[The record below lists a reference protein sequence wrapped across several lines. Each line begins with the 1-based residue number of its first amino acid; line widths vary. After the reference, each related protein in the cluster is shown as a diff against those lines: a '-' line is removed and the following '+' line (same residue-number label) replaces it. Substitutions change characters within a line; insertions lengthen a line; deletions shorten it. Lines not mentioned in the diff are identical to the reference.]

1 MSTNK
6 LMNDEKHFFASPPI
20 SRNSLLWLFVI
31 QIFVLAPHLLGA
43 PLWIVAVWLGVVF
56 WRWRIFQGVG
66 NYPRKLHKTFI
77 VFICS
82 AGLVVSL
89 GLSFNFMSMVSL
101 LLVGFIL
108 KLLEVKN
115 RKDFILLVYIA
126 FFILA
131 TQFIEFNHFVAA
143 FYGFFCLVLL
153 CTLLLQLYQNPALQG
168 NALQAHTLQK
178 KGTLKSLWLT
188 LNPSVF
194 ILLQAIPFMFILF
207 IVMPRLGSF
216 WSVPSPQHAKTGM
229 SDTMSPGDISQ
240 LIQSDELAF
249 RVTFAEKIPANE
261 KLYWR
266 SLVLSAFDGRR
277 WSQAFPTKS
286 PQQFI
291 PQTSQAL
298 SPPMQS
304 WWKKI
309 EFLGDKTTYDITV
322 EASGRPW
329 LYVLTAPEAW
339 SGKLIL
345 GDDLHLQ
352 ALAPITQRM
361 SYTVT
366 SALHYRL
373 ETSGQD
379 SAVLNQNLQL
389 PQHGNPETRRV
400 AREWFAETGSTEK
413 LIEKVFNY
421 YHESFFYTLRPPGLG
436 GDSVDEFL
444 WQSRRGF
451 CEHFSSSFVF
461 FMRAAG
467 IPARV
472 VVGYQGGE
480 LNSIENYLVIRQR
493 DAHAWAEVWINGR
506 GWVLVDPTAAV
517 APERIQRG
525 IAESLNATD
534 QKLLSQRFGSSFK
547 FLTSMRYQ
555 WDALNFQ
562 WIRWVMN
569 YDSSLQSTLL
579 NKLLHNVDPLRVVLL
594 ILGAGGI
601 AVMLIFAILFF
612 RSQHKKLSPMERST
626 QLIYQQLSKKLK
638 QCGVMVQVGETPRH
652 LVLRAV
658 HLRPDLAP
666 ALHRLIDL
674 YEQLI
679 YAENVSVLPQLARDL
694 ASFSPAKVK
703 ALSEG

>member
-1 MSTNK
+1 MSANK
-6 LMNDEKHFFASPPI
+6 LVNDKKHLFSSPPI
-20 SRNSLLWLFVI
+20 SRNSLLWLFVV
-31 QIFVLAPHLLGA
+31 QVFVLAPHLLHA
-43 PLWIVAVWLGVVF
+43 PLWVAVVWVGVVF
-56 WRWRIFQGVG
+56 WRWRIFQGAG
-66 NYPRKLHKTFI
+66 NYPKKLHKTLM

-82 AGLVVSL
+82 TGLVVSL

-115 RKDFILLVYIA
+115 RKDFILLVYVA

-153 CTLLLQLYQNPALQG
+153 CTLLLQLYQNPVLQG
-168 NALQAHTLQK
+168 NVLRTHTLQK
-178 KGTLKSLWLT
+178 QRALKNFWMK
-188 LNPSVF
+188 LNPSMF

-229 SDTMSPGDISQ
+229 SDTMSPGDISE

-266 SLVLSAFDGRR
+266 SLVLSSFDGRR
-277 WSQAFPTKS
+277 WSQAFSTKT
-286 PQQFI
+286 PQQSI
-291 PQTSQAL
+291 PQGSQTIIP
-298 SPPMQS
+298 SMQS
-304 WWKKI
+304 WWEKI
-309 EFLGDKTTYDITV
+309 EYLGDKTTYDIVV
-322 EASGRPW
+322 EPSGRPW
-329 LYVLTAPEAW
+329 LYVLTAPEVW

-352 ALAPITQRM
+352 SIVPITQRM
-361 SYTVT
+361 SYKVT

-373 ETSGQD
+373 EASGQD
-379 SAVLNQNLQL
+379 PAALKQNLQL

-413 LIEKVFNY
+413 LIEKVFSY
-421 YHESFFYTLRPPGLG
+421 YHKSFFYTLRPPSLG

-444 WQSRRGF
+444 WQSRQGF
-451 CEHFSSSFVF
+451 CEHFASSFVF
-461 FMRAAG
+461 FLRAAG

-480 LNSIENYLVIRQR
+480 LNSIENYLVVSQR
-493 DAHAWAEVWINGR
+493 DAHAWAEVWISGR
-506 GWVLVDPTAAV
+506 GWVLMDPTAAI
-517 APERIQRG
+517 APERIRRG

-534 QKLLSQRFGSSFK
+534 QKLLSQQFGSSFK
-547 FLTSMRYQ
+547 FLISMRDQ

-569 YDSSLQSTLL
+569 YDSSLQSSLL
-579 NKLLHNVDPLRVVLL
+579 NGLLHNVNPLRLALL
-594 ILGAGGI
+594 ILGAAGI
-601 AVMLIFAILFF
+601 AVMLIFAVLFF
-612 RSQHKKLSPMERST
+612 RSHHKKLPPMERST

-638 QCGVMVQVGETPRH
+638 QCGVMAQVGETPRH

-658 HLRPDLAP
+658 RLRPDLAP

-674 YEQLI
+674 YEQLV
-679 YAENVSVLPQLARDL
+679 YAENIAVLPHLARDL
-694 ASFSPAKVK
+694 ANFSPAKVK
-703 ALSEG
+703 AL

>member
-1 MSTNK
+1 MLLAKSANTK
-6 LMNDEKHFFASPPI
+6 THLFSSPSI

-31 QIFVLAPHLLGA
+31 QIFVLAPHLLRA
-43 PLWIVAVWLGVVF
+43 PLWIAVVWLGVVV
-56 WRWRIFQGVG
+56 WRWRIFQGAG

-89 GLSFNFMSMVSL
+89 GLSFNFMSMISL

-143 FYGFFCLVLL
+143 VYGFFCLVLL
-153 CTLLLQLYQNPALQG
+153 CTLLMQLYLNPVLQG
-168 NALQAHTLQK
+168 NALDAHTLQQ
-178 KGTLKSLWLT
+178 KGTLKNLWLT
-188 LNPSVF
+188 LSPSVF

-229 SDTMSPGDISQ
+229 SDSMSPGDISE

-249 RVTFAEKIPANE
+249 RVAFDGEIPANE

-266 SLVLSAFDGRR
+266 SLVFSTFDGRR
-277 WSQAFPTKS
+277 WSQTSATKN

-291 PQTSQAL
+291 PQSSSAF
-298 SPPMQS
+298 SPPKQS
-304 WWKKI
+304 WWKQV
-309 EFLGDKTTYDITV
+309 EHLGDKTTYDIIV
-322 EASGRPW
+322 EPSGRLW
-329 LYVLTAPEAW
+329 LYVLAAPEVW

-352 ALAPITQRM
+352 ATSPITQRM
-361 SYTVT
+361 SYKVT

-373 ETSGQD
+373 EASGED
-379 SAVLNQNLQL
+379 PAALNQNLQL
-389 PQHGNPETRRV
+389 PRQGNPETRRV
-400 AREWFAETGSTEK
+400 AREWFAEAGSTEK

-421 YHESFFYTLRPPGLG
+421 YQESFFYTLRPPSLDE
-436 GDSVDEFL
+436 DSVDDFL

-493 DAHAWAEVWINGR
+493 DAHAWAEVWIHGR
-506 GWVLVDPTAAV
+506 GWVFVDPTAAV
-517 APERIQRG
+517 SPERIQRG
-525 IAESLNATD
+525 IADSLNATD
-534 QKLLSQRFGSSFK
+534 QRLLSRRFGSSFK
-547 FLTSMRYQ
+547 LLTSLRYQ
-555 WDALNFQ
+555 WDALNFR

-569 YDSSLQSTLL
+569 YDSSLQSSLL
-579 NKLLHNVDPLRVVLL
+579 NKLLHNVNPLRLALL

-601 AVMLIFAILFF
+601 AVMLIFAVLFF
-612 RSQHKKLSPMERST
+612 RSHHKKLSSIERST
-626 QLIYQQLSKKLK
+626 QLIYRQLAKKLK
-638 QCGVMVQVGETPRH
+638 QCGVVPEPGETPRH

-658 HLRPDLAP
+658 NLRPDLAP
-666 ALHRLIDL
+666 VLHPIIDL
-674 YEQLI
+674 YEQLV
-679 YAENVSVLPQLARDL
+679 YAENLIALPQLQHNL
-694 ASFSPAKVK
+694 AKFSPMKTK
-703 ALSEG
+703 